1 MQQSITETS
10 SKSSGRPAR
19 DWVKILAKY
28 RDPDGFRSVVEL
40 GVTLVAF
47 VVLWVAAWM
56 AMSISY
62 WLTLVIAIPA
72 GAFLVRLFLVQH
84 DCGHAAFFKSRR
96 VNDWVGRSL
105 GVITLTPYAVWRK
118 AHAIHHGSTG
128 NLDERGLGDI
138 DTLTID
144 EYKALSKFERLKY
157 RLYRNPI
164 TLFVIGPAYL
174 FLLDN
179 RMPPKQFRN
188 ERQYWVSAMG
198 TNFSI
203 LVVASIIIYLIGL
216 VPFLL
221 VLLPTV
227 AIAAS
232 LGVWMFYVQHQFED
246 AVWEHKEDWN
256 LHEAAL
262 HGSSFYD
269 LPRWM
274 AWLTGNI
281 GVHHVH
287 HLYSKIAFYRL
298 PQVLRDYPEL
308 VSAHRITLM
317 ESFATVKLR
326 LWDEKNKK
334 LVSFAT
340 AGV

>member
-1 MQQSITETS
+1 MQQSKSETS
-10 SKSSGRPAR
+10 ERPAR

-28 RDPDGFRSVVEL
+28 RDPDGFRSIAEIAI
-40 GVTLVAF
+40 TLISF
-47 VVLWVAAWM
+47 VVLWVAAYF
-56 AMSISY
+56 AMSVSY
-62 WLTLVIAIPA
+62 WLTLALAIPT
-72 GAFLVRLFLVQH
+72 GAFLVRVFLIQH
-84 DCGHAAFFKSRR
+84 DCGHGAFFKDRR
-96 VNDWVGRSL
+96 VNDWVGRTL
-105 GVITLTPYAVWRK
+105 GVITMTPYAVWAK

-138 DTLTID
+138 DTLTIV
-144 EYKALSKFERLKY
+144 EYKALSKFGKLKY
-157 RLYRNPI
+157 RLYRNPL
-164 TLFVIGPAYL
+164 TLFVVGPAYL
-174 FLLDN
+174 FLFDN
-179 RMPPKQFRN
+179 RVPPWPLRK
-188 ERQYWVSAMG
+188 ERRFWVSAMG

-203 LVVASIIIYLIGL
+203 LVVASIIVYFIGL
-216 VPFLL
+216 VPFLMVL
-221 VLLPTV
+221 VPTV

-262 HGSSFYD
+262 HGSSYYD
-269 LPRWM
+269 LPKWL

-281 GVHHVH
+281 GIHHVH

-308 VSAHRITLM
+308 VSSHRITIR

-326 LWDEKNKK
+326 LWDEDNRK
-334 LVSFAT
+334 LVSFA
-340 AGV
+340 AAKGI

>member
-1 MQQSITETS
+1 MQHSTSETS
-10 SKSSGRPAR
+10 ERPAR

-28 RDPDGFRSVVEL
+28 RDPNGVRSIAEIA
-40 GVTLVAF
+40 VTLVAF
-47 VVLWVAAWM
+47 VTLWLAAWQ
-56 AMSISY
+56 ALSVSY
-62 WLTLVIAIPA
+62 WLTLAIAVPA

-84 DCGHAAFFKSRR
+84 DCGHGAFFKDRR

-105 GVITLTPYAVWRK
+105 GVITMTPYVVWRK
-118 AHAIHHGSTG
+118 AHALHHGATG
-128 NLDERGLGDI
+128 NLDERGIGDI
-138 DTLTID
+138 DTLTVE
-144 EYKALSKFERLKY
+144 EYKALPRFERVKY
-157 RLYRNPI
+157 RAYRHPL
-164 TLFVIGPAYL
+164 TLFVFGPAYL

-179 RMPPKQFRN
+179 RMVPKQLRS
-188 ERQYWVSAMG
+188 ERRYWVSAMG
-198 TNFSI
+198 TNVAI
-203 LVVASIIIYLIGL
+203 LAVASLIVYFIGL

-221 VLLPTV
+221 VLIPIV

-246 AVWEHKEDWN
+246 AVWEHKENWN
-256 LHEAAL
+256 LHESAL

-269 LPRWM
+269 LPGWLAWM
-274 AWLTGNI
+274 TGNI
-281 GVHHVH
+281 GIHHVH

-308 VSAHRITLM
+308 ASNHRITLM
-317 ESFATVKLR
+317 ESFSTVKLR
-326 LWDEKNKK
+326 LWDEENKK